1 MSQKKSELGIGQ
13 PSMVSYRYSLV
24 DYLHWMY
31 VYEFLISTIKPKEVS
46 SLETLLYPFDFY
58 VWIFTIASVIAVL
71 MFLIIAQNLW
81 QSSSSLI
88 ESNSATMFQGNT
100 ARFTFTLGPFTN
112 AVSREGEGGG

>member
-1 MSQKKSELGIGQ
+1 MSQKKSEIGIGQ
-13 PSMVSYRYSLV
+13 TSMVSYRYSLV

-81 QSSSSLI
+81 QSTASLI
-88 ESNSATMFQGNT
+88 ESNSATMFQGN
-100 ARFTFTLGPFTN
+100 
-112 AVSREGEGGG
+112 SS

>member
-1 MSQKKSELGIGQ
+1 MSQKKSEMGIGQ
-13 PSMVSYRYSLV
+13 TSMVSYRYSLV

-81 QSSSSLI
+81 QSTSSSI
-88 ESNSATMFQGNT
+88 ESNSATMFQGNS
-100 ARFTFTLGPFTN
+100 A
-112 AVSREGEGGG
+112 